1 MALILTDCVQCW
13 DKSFVPLSYTVRL
26 LYRGKVYLYATDLLS
41 VCFLTV
47 YQLPSV
53 RKILIIHQ
61 IYIVI
66 KHFAMYLLNFEVL
79 ACAAAIVH
87 IRQL

>member
-13 DKSFVPLSYTVRL
+13 DKSFVPLSYTVCL

-41 VCFLTV
+41 VCFLIV

-53 RKILIIHQ
+53 RKIHQ